1 MPHITQ
7 LLSVSLIALC
17 LAAPLQAKTNS
28 DEEVQALI
36 EELGLRE
43 SPQAISTSPNWQ
55 KPERIVV
62 VLPSD
67 HRATASQMLEQ
78 LQAVSHGTQLVPV
91 ESFDA
96 LPEVLNG
103 ADALLGLCTPEV
115 LQVGTHLR
123 WIQTYSAGVDRCVG
137 ASELQKKDLLL
148 TNMQRVHG
156 PAIAEHVLATLLSLA
171 RGLPE
176 YQNLQ
181 RQGIWGK
188 GRQSSNNVIEIKGKT
203 ILIVGL
209 GGIGTEIAKRVHA
222 LGMRVIATRNSRREG
237 PAYVD
242 YVGLADELLELSKQ
256 ADVVVNATPLT
267 PITTGLFNAP
277 IFNAMRPTA
286 FFINIGRGKSVVT
299 DDLIHAL
306 KNGDIAAAG
315 LDVTDPEPLPK
326 DSELWRLPNVLITP
340 HISARSDQRMHRV
353 WLLVQENLRRYVRG
367 ERMLNVVDIK
377 RGY

>member
-1 MPHITQ
+1 MPQITQ
-7 LLSVSLIALC
+7 LLGVSLIALC
-17 LAAPLQAKTNS
+17 LAAPLQAEINP
-28 DEEVQALI
+28 DEEVQVLI

-43 SPQAISTSPNWQ
+43 SKQAIRQSSNW
-55 KPERIVV
+55 KTPERIVV
-62 VLPSD
+62 VLPAD
-67 HRATASQMLEQ
+67 QRATALQMLEQ

-96 LPEVLNG
+96 LPEVLHG

-115 LQVGTHLR
+115 LQAGTQLR

-137 ASELQKKDLLL
+137 VPELQEKDLLL

-176 YQNLQ
+176 YQQ
-181 RQGIWGK
+181 FQSQGIWGK
-188 GRQSSNNVIEIKGKT
+188 GRQSSNKVIEIKGKT
-203 ILIVGL
+203 ILIAGL

-267 PITTGLFNAP
+267 PTTKGLFNAA

-286 FFINIGRGKSVVT
+286 YFINIGRGKSVVT

-306 KNGDIAAAG
+306 KIGDIAAAG

-326 DSELWRLPNVLITP
+326 ESELWRLPNVLITP

-353 WLLVQENLRRYVRG
+353 WLLVRENLRRYVRG

>member
-1 MPHITQ
+1 MPKITQ

-17 LAAPLQAKTNS
+17 LAAPLQAEINP
-28 DEEVQALI
+28 DEEVQVLI

-43 SPQAISTSPNWQ
+43 SKQAIRQSSNW
-55 KPERIVV
+55 KTPERIVV
-62 VLPSD
+62 VLPAD
-67 HRATASQMLEQ
+67 QRATALQMLEQ

-96 LPEVLNG
+96 LPEVLHG
-103 ADALLGLCTPEV
+103 ADALLGICTPEV
-115 LQVGTHLR
+115 LQAGTQLR

-137 ASELQKKDLLL
+137 VPELQEKDLLL

-176 YQNLQ
+176 YQQLQ
-181 RQGIWGK
+181 SQGIWGK
-188 GRQSSNNVIEIKGKT
+188 GRQSSHNVIEIKGKT
-203 ILIVGL
+203 ILIAGL

-222 LGMRVIATRNSRREG
+222 LGMHVIATRNSRREG

-267 PITTGLFNAP
+267 PTTKGLFNAA

-286 FFINIGRGKSVVT
+286 YFINIGRGKSVVT

-326 DSELWRLPNVLITP
+326 DSELWRLPNVVITP
-340 HISARSDQRMHRV
+340 HISARSDQRRHRV
-353 WLLVQENLRRYVRG
+353 WLLVRENLRRYVRG